1 MLIQVGQVE
10 RLRDECI
17 LFATRAATNAFS
29 AHIFPEKW
37 PTTHVQL
44 EIYQDQVHVFQIFQF
59 LKSSQV
65 AMERACDFIQDVT
78 MVPDR
83 VKSSVSTRMLIGMDG
98 RLIKKIG
105 FDVGSNLDEH
115 IESARL

>member
-1 MLIQVGQVE
+1 
-10 RLRDECI
+10 
-17 LFATRAATNAFS
+17 
-29 AHIFPEKW
+29 
-37 PTTHVQL
+37 
-44 EIYQDQVHVFQIFQF
+44 
-59 LKSSQV
+59 
-65 AMERACDFIQDVT
+65 MERACDFIQDVT